1 LFPRI
6 ELLRSAA
13 VASPPPEITP
23 GDSRYVMAGR
33 KRKTE
38 TERKHTDRVREQE
51 KDRETERERE
61 RERERGILV
70 CKINRQTD
78 K

>member
-1 LFPRI
+1 M
-6 ELLRSAA
+6 
-13 VASPPPEITP
+13 ASPPPEITP

-38 TERKHTDRVREQE
+38 TERKHTERVREQE
-51 KDRETERERE
+51 KD
-61 RERERGILV
+61 RERGILV